1 LEESRVL
8 EGANVRRYVW
18 IVTAIALLYSGA
30 HFLQSGILF
39 PLHQENIAKFEEE
52 TPALREHIRTGEPVH
67 FGNPVQYGPVFFFV
81 MHPLLVH
88 ATDTHQLSNALYAIQ
103 LPCIALALLL
113 TLATLKPLARAEDWS
128 LVAAWIVV
136 VWLNFAP
143 LYTILAVKSVETW
156 ELLLMSLAL
165 YGYMRGK
172 LWLLAIAIA
181 SAALVKVL
189 PLIFFYYLLLT
200 NRRAL
205 MYACGALLA
214 ILLVSHLLYGPE
226 MGIWYLPTVAKA
238 ASGHSFG
245 LLWHEN
251 LSVKAAI
258 AKMIGRLDAP
268 DVAAGIG
275 GSTLRMTDDQLRTAI
290 VLGNIAVGA
299 GFVWLTSVL
308 VRRTE
313 RTRDRILWEWSLVT
327 VAMLILSPNTTF
339 EYATLALG
347 ALSYAIVELL
357 RAPDDL
363 TRRRRAWITLG
374 AAMFFLGVLLPR
386 RVLNQLTFALAL
398 SHWNGYYHLTA
409 SEAYQFYCFPLLG
422 LFLLIAA
429 IWQLQPRGRAAAIPV
444 RP

>member
-1 LEESRVL
+1 MHGIAKVYCVVSYTELKEFALL
-8 EGANVRRYVW
+8 EGAKLRRYVW

-30 HFLQSGILF
+30 HFLQSGVLF

-81 MHPLLVH
+81 MHPLIVY
-88 ATDTHQLSNALYAIQ
+88 AANTHQFSNVLYAIQ

-113 TLATLKPLARAEDWS
+113 TLATLKPLVRASDWP
-128 LVAAWIVV
+128 LIAAWIVV

-172 LWLLAIAIA
+172 LWLLGIAIA

-205 MYACGALLA
+205 VYACVGLAA
-214 ILLVSHLLYGPE
+214 ILVVSHLLYGPE
-226 MGIWYLPTVAKA
+226 MGVWYLPTVAKA

-258 AKMIGRLDAP
+258 AKMIGRLDAL
-268 DVAAGIG
+268 DLVAGIG
-275 GSTLRMTDDQLRTAI
+275 GSTLRMTDDQLRKAI
-290 VLGNIAVGA
+290 VIGNIAVGA
-299 GFVWLTSVL
+299 GFVWLTWAL
-308 VRRTE
+308 TRRAA

-347 ALSYAIVELL
+347 ALSWAIVELIARPNSW
-357 RAPDDL
+357 RAGG
-363 TRRRRAWITLG
+363 RRGSRSA
-374 AAMFFLGVLLPR
+374 PR
-386 RVLNQLTFALAL
+386 CSSSACCCRDR
-398 SHWNGYYHLTA
+398 
-409 SEAYQFYCFPLLG
+409 C
-422 LFLLIAA
+422 
-429 IWQLQPRGRAAAIPV
+429 
-444 RP
+444 